1 MTSSVVVV
9 GAGIAGLACARVLID
24 RGVDVRVLERGAVPG
39 GRLASPAADGRP
51 VDLGAAYFTVSD
63 PAFRA
68 VVDGWQR
75 RGLVRPW
82 TGHFEVYGESPHAP
96 EAPGPVRWCAP
107 GGLGSLAADLAA
119 DLPVRYGVAVR
130 DLAHS
135 GRGLSAL
142 DLPAGLGDR
151 VVLAMPAPQAAA
163 VHPPARAVAE
173 AQDWRP
179 CLAVALRYPSRSWP
193 DFAGAFVNDHPVL
206 VTVCDDGDRR
216 GDRAPVLVAHSTPA
230 YAREDAVA
238 DVEAAVREVLHL
250 PDPAAPVAVRCWPE
264 SRPAR
269 PSDAQFALVDGV
281 LLAGDGFGRPRVE
294 AAFLSGR
301 AAADRLCDTGFS
313 KSPRSGDGAR

>member
-1 MTSSVVVV
+1 MVV

-24 RGVDVRVLERGAVPG
+24 RGVDVRILERGAVPG
-39 GRLASPAADGRP
+39 GRLAGPSVDGRP

-63 PAFRA
+63 PAFRS
-68 VVDGWQR
+68 VVDGWQE
-75 RGLVRPW
+75 RGLARPW

-96 EAPGPVRWCAP
+96 EVSGPVRWSAP

-119 DLPVRYGVAVR
+119 GLPVEYGVAVGE
-130 DLAHS
+130 L
-135 GRGLSAL
+135 
-142 DLPAGLGDR
+142 AGLGPAQ

-163 VHPPARAVAE
+163 VHPPAGAVAE
-173 AQDWRP
+173 EQQWRP

-230 YAREDAVA
+230 YAREEAVA
-238 DVEAAVREVLHL
+238 DVEVAVREVLHL
-250 PDPAAPVAVRCWPE
+250 PDPGTPVAVRYWPE
-264 SRPAR
+264 ARPAR
-269 PSDAQFALVDGV
+269 PSGAPFALVDGV
-281 LLAGDGFGRPRVE
+281 FLAGDGFGRPRVE
-294 AAFLSGR
+294 AAFASGR
-301 AAADRLCDTGFS
+301 AVADRLCGTGLA